1 MEGLCHA
8 LGVDEESGMVSGD
21 AVANGI
27 NVRFEGEHGVSLCHC
42 SKHTFTT
49 DDAPVFAAVS
59 GIVALCVAQTSDP
72 SG

>member
-8 LGVDEESGMVSGD
+8 FGVDEESGMVSGG
-21 AVANGI
+21 AVANEI
-27 NVRFEGEHGVSLCHC
+27 NVTYANEPGVSLCQC
-42 SKHTFTT
+42 SKQRAQQTMRS
-49 DDAPVFAAVS
+49 VFVAVS